1 MVTLRSVASDVSAA
15 ARRAGT
21 GYGSCDEA
29 DRAAPPDRGVGG
41 GDHTSA
47 EPLDAPAPTDDLLT
61 VLLSSGDWH
70 DETWADRLPVLL
82 ESMRVRTIRVHS
94 GSEASRVLR
103 ATPIHIA
110 VVDLALPLDA
120 SDRVGAE
127 GGCRLLEL
135 LSRQAE
141 PLPTVVVKRR
151 KTLREDTR
159 EITRALSTGAFAV
172 IERPVDLEIVL
183 ETLRRVLRRYYAGG
197 WPGGCWSGLGSPRT
211 PTGGGLGSPGEG

>member
-1 MVTLRSVASDVSAA
+1 MLMMPLLMVMLRHPNSEFSDEPRGSAGGARDDAERTAGA
-15 ARRAGT
+15 AYDGCST
-21 GYGSCDEA
+21 A
-29 DRAAPPDRGVGG
+29 DSGR
-41 GDHTSA
+41 
-47 EPLDAPAPTDDLLT
+47 LN
-61 VLLSSGDWH
+61 VLVSSGDWH

-82 ESMRVRTIRVHS
+82 EPMRVHAIRVHS

-120 SDRVGAE
+120 ADRAGDE

-135 LSRQAE
+135 LSRQAK
-141 PLPTVVVKRR
+141 PPPTVVVKRR

-172 IERPVDLEIVL
+172 IERPVHLEIVL
-183 ETLRRVLRRYYAGG
+183 ETLRRVLQRYHAGC
-197 WPGGCWSGLGSPRT
+197 WPGGW
-211 PTGGGLGSPGEG
+211 GGLGSASGGAEPRGA